1 MTEYNQ
7 TLRSK
12 VLVATDG
19 SPHPYESIGDEP
31 VMCPELYHRA
41 FCGPAPPRQ
50 VTKGTT

>member
-12 VLVATDG
+12 VPVATDV

-41 FCGPAPPRQ
+41 FCRPAPAPQ